1 MLQLINLVVRMAK
14 LFFVI
19 CFIYFLIFPLK
30 TLKEFSFSV
39 SIFEEELSSS
49 NNFQNFMCYNT
60 FYYSKC
66 IESSY
71 VNINNTKPSLN
82 ISTAPNLSRFSGSD
96 HKDHRNMSCAQGYS
110 IFSYLF
116 ISLIHSVYESNPGS
130 LLTFHLNS
138 GLRHSD
144 DAPQVFIS
152 TLNLNS
158 SDSFKA
164 FCKHIHLEL
173 ADNFKITRTFILPNL
188 VNIPPTSFY
197 YKSNQFGWMDGCSSF
212 NFCALRVLSILFIKV
227 IRLCMCS
234 SSRYS
239 DAVYLLGL
247 PGLTKRKRVRV
258 MHHIRFWK
266 PSHCHLVYLYLFL
279 LLSGD
284 IHPNPGPIFPPHH
297 RHPRAKSLI
306 VGAWNVRT
314 LLEKKRSHIRPTAV
328 VGRLLNEY
336 KIDICA
342 LSETRVHGEHK
353 VCEAG
358 AGYTFFLNGRSPDN
372 PPQIHGVGFA
382 IRSELVAE
390 LNGKLPTAI
399 NERLMTLSLPVQGGT
414 LHIVSAYAPTMAQSH
429 VVKEQFYHELSQ
441 VLDKIPLSD
450 KVLLLGDFNARVG
463 TDHEGWEGVLGKH
476 GVGNENSNGTALL
489 SLCSQRDL
497 VITNTLFHQDERFKT
512 TWMHPGTKK
521 WHLIDYAITR
531 KRDVKDVLHTKAM
544 CGSLICSD
552 HKLIKCKLAVQ
563 SRKTVRH
570 NARNPLRKLNIKRL
584 FIRGTSLLLAE
595 NFAKAF
601 DKTEVLAETSDK
613 TLANFQ
619 KITRQVSENV
629 LGFSE
634 RKHRDWFDENN
645 QLIQP
650 LLKELH
656 DLKCQLLENKN
667 NSELRDVYRDTKKS
681 VETQLHDMQ
690 NSWWIARAEEIQ
702 TAADKRDFKAFW
714 QGLKAVYGP
723 RYQSYPSVKSKD
735 GKSLITDPKGILYRW
750 VEHFDSVLNQPS
762 NFDMSVLD
770 KLPQWEVNPELAV
783 PPSLKEIR
791 DSIKQMTAGKA
802 AGADGIPPDIYKH
815 GGPTVPEQLLKLFS
829 QSWKEGRVP
838 QAFKD
843 ADLIH
848 LYKNKGDIKCCD
860 NHRGI
865 SLLCIAG
872 KIYARILLNRLIRHI
887 KSIRLIP
894 ESQCGFEAGRSTID
908 PCFALRQLQEKCWF
922 HSRDLYLLFIDLTKA
937 FDTVNRDGLWALL
950 KRIGCPDEFVSVIQ
964 SFHDGMKVTV
974 REGSEK
980 AEPFIVTSGTK
991 QGCVLAPTLF
1001 SIFFSLMLFI
1011 AFENVKEGVEIHS
1024 RFDRGLLS
1032 THNVHYKAP
1041 TKVESTVIRDLLFAD
1056 DCALAASSHEDLQR
1070 LCDSFANAAS
1080 KFGLKISIDKT
1091 KSMYQPPPRMAY
1103 QAPDIH
1109 VEGNKLK
1116 AVKTFKYLGSIVSDN
1131 NSMDAEIDAR
1141 LVRANSAYNKLTKR
1155 LWRKSGI
1162 RLMTKI
1168 AVYKAAVLSS
1178 LLYGSEAWTLP
1189 RRLIRKL
1196 EKFHLSSLRKI
1207 AGIRWYHKVPN
1218 FQVLEK
1224 CKVMSINSMLD
1235 QNKLRWVG
1243 HVTRMDDFRIPKRM
1257 LYGRLARGS
1266 SHRGNHL
1273 TYINSVRKT
1282 LKACDL
1288 YDLPLEAKTCNRN
1301 DWRRSV
1307 KAGIFKA
1314 DEDYRTLLAE
1324 RYIRNRAKT

>member
-1 MLQLINLVVRMAK
+1 MFFIFNCTLSPGFVPLDHGTYSCTFILKNNDSILKTEIEASPLLDNLCFFSTVNLVPDFAFTIDFSKTDHMYSGFK
-14 LFFVI
+14 SENLSFKFH
-19 CFIYFLIFPLK
+19 IFPL
-30 TLKEFSFSV
+30 F
-39 SIFEEELSSS
+39 
-49 NNFQNFMCYNT
+49 
-60 FYYSKC
+60 
-66 IESSY
+66 
-71 VNINNTKPSLN
+71 IN
-82 ISTAPNLSRFSGSD
+82 
-96 HKDHRNMSCAQGYS
+96 
-110 IFSYLF
+110 
-116 ISLIHSVYESNPGS
+116 E
-130 LLTFHLNS
+130 
-138 GLRHSD
+138 
-144 DAPQVFIS
+144 
-152 TLNLNS
+152 
-158 SDSFKA
+158 SDSFKV
-164 FCKHIHLEL
+164 FCKFICVEIR
-173 ADNFKITRTFILPNL
+173 NFKSTVVPISPNLLNIPLSNPIPNLCNFRRIHCRWLDGWGHQTRCCFPSSSFLFIFMLRTFKRMFSPY
-188 VNIPPTSFY
+188 P
-197 YKSNQFGWMDGCSSF
+197 
-212 NFCALRVLSILFIKV
+212 
-227 IRLCMCS
+227 
-234 SSRYS
+234 
-239 DAVYLLGL
+239 LLMSLLQETGL
-247 PGLTKRKRVRV
+247 PRCRRKRLL
-258 MHHIRFWK
+258 HFITNCK
-266 PSHCHLVYLYLFL
+266 SSYGLLPYLYLL
-279 LLSGD
+279 ILLSGD
-284 IHPNPGPIFPPHH
+284 IQPNPGPMFPMHR
-297 RHPRAKSLI
+297 RHPNSKSII

-314 LLEKKRSHIRPTAV
+314 LLEKKRSHMRPTAV
-328 VGRLLNEY
+328 VARMLKEC

-342 LSETRVHGEHK
+342 LSETRLHGENQIQE
-353 VCEAG
+353 VG
-358 AGYTFFLNGRSPDN
+358 AGYTFFLNGRPADN

-382 IRSELVAE
+382 IRTDLVAQ
-390 LNGKLPTAI
+390 LNGKLPVGI
-399 NERLMTLSLPVQGGT
+399 NERLMTLCLPVQGCN
-414 LHIVSAYAPTMAQSH
+414 LHIISAYAPTMTQSQE
-429 VVKEQFYHELSQ
+429 VREQFYDELYQ
-441 VLDKIPLSD
+441 ILDKIPPSD
-450 KVLLLGDFNARVG
+450 KLLLLGDFNARVG
-463 TDHEGWEGVLGKH
+463 VDHEGWDGVLGKH

-489 SLCSQRDL
+489 SLCSQKEL
-497 VITNTLFHQDERFKT
+497 IITNTLFRQDERFIT
-512 TWMHPGTKK
+512 SWMHPGNKK
-521 WHLIDYAITR
+521 WHLIDYVITR
-531 KRDVKDVLHTKAM
+531 KRDAKDVLHTKAM

-563 SRKTVRH
+563 RRKPVRH
-570 NARNPLRKLNIKRL
+570 NVQNPLRKLNTNKLSIPETRV
-584 FIRGTSLLLAE
+584 LLAE
-595 NFAKAF
+595 GLAKAF
-601 DKTEVLAETSDK
+601 DKTEVLAETSDE
-613 TLANFQ
+613 TLANFS
-619 KITRQVSENV
+619 KVARQVSENV

-656 DLKCQLLENKN
+656 NLKCQLLENKN
-667 NSELRDVYRDTKKS
+667 NSVLRDKYRDTKKS
-681 VETQLHDMQ
+681 AESQLHDMQ
-690 NSWWIARAEEIQ
+690 NAWWIARAVEIQ

-723 RYQSYPSVKSKD
+723 KYKTYPSVKSKD
-735 GKSLITDPKGILYRW
+735 GKSLITDPKGILNRW

-762 NFDMSVLD
+762 NFDMTVLD

-783 PPSLKEIR
+783 PPSLKEIKE
-791 DSIKQMTAGKA
+791 SIKQLTAGKA
-802 AGADGIPPDIYKH
+802 AGADGIPPEIYKH
-815 GGPTVPEQLLKLFS
+815 GGPAIAEQLLKLFS
-829 QSWKEGRVP
+829 QSWNEGKVP

-872 KIYARILLNRLIRHI
+872 KIYARILLNRLISHI
-887 KSIRLIP
+887 RSIRLIP

-908 PCFALRQLQEKCWF
+908 PCFALRQLQEKCWL
-922 HSRDLYLLFIDLTKA
+922 HSRELYLLFIDLTKA

-950 KRIGCPDEFVSVIQ
+950 RRIGCPDEFVSVIQ

-1011 AFENVKEGVEIHS
+1011 AFDNVKEGVEVHY
-1024 RFDRGLLS
+1024 RFDRGLLN
-1032 THNVHYKAP
+1032 THNVHYKAR
-1041 TKVESTVIRDLLFAD
+1041 TKVESTVVRDLLFAD
-1056 DCALAASSHEDLQR
+1056 DCALAASSHEDLQF